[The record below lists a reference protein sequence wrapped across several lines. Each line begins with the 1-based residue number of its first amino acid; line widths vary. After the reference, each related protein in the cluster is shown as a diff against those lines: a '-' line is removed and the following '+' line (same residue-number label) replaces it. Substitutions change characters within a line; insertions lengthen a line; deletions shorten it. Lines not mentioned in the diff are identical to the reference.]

1 MGVATE
7 LHNIGDAELCREIVA
22 RIDHALSDRPGE
34 WRVVIAGS
42 RESENWELKVQGP
55 NGFERSYT
63 LAGTTG
69 EHKPEAILR
78 LVLQLIPAAS

>member
-22 RIDHALSDRPGE
+22 CIDHALSDRPGE
-34 WRVVIAGS
+34 WRVFIAGS
-42 RESENWELKVQGP
+42 RESEDWELKVLGP
-55 NGFERSYT
+55 DGFERSYT

-69 EHKPEAILR
+69 GHEPEAILR
-78 LVLQLIPAAS
+78 LVLQLIPPAS

>member
-34 WRVVIAGS
+34 WRVFIAAS

-63 LAGTTG
+63 LAGTAG
-69 EHKPEAILR
+69 EHEPEAILR
-78 LVLQLIPAAS
+78 LVLQLIPAAP